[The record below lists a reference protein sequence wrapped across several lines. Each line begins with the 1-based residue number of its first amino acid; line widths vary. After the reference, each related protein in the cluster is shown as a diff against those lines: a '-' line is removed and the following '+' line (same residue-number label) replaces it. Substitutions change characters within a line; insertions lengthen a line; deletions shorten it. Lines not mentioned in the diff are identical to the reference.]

1 MKARIKYI
9 DGMAFL
15 GESGS
20 GHAVVMDGAPE
31 YGGRN
36 IGIRP
41 MEMLLIG
48 LGGCTAFDV
57 VQILHRGRE
66 RITDCEIDVTSE
78 RAAEDPKVFTS
89 IHLTY
94 RVTGHDLSPD
104 KVERAIALSKEKYC
118 SASIM
123 LGATVTIT
131 HEWSVRSQGALQG
144 ALEGAS
150 QEALQGASARTP
162 A

>member
-1 MKARIKYI
+1 MKARVKLI
-9 DGMAFL
+9 DGMAFV

-20 GHAVVMDGAPE
+20 GHAIVMDGAPE

-36 IGIRP
+36 LGIRP

-57 VQILHRGRE
+57 VQILRRGRE
-66 RITDCEIDVTSE
+66 QVSACIVELEAE
-78 RAAEDPKVFTS
+78 RAETDPKVFTK
-89 IHLTY
+89 IHVVY
-94 RVTGHDLSPD
+94 RVKGRNLAPA
-104 KVERAIALSKEKYC
+104 KVERAISLSKEKYC

-123 LGATVTIT
+123 LGAVAEIT
-131 HEWSVRSQGALQG
+131 HEWSVVD
-144 ALEGAS
+144 
-150 QEALQGASARTP
+150 EADEAA

>member
-1 MKARIKYI
+1 MKALVKLV
-9 DGMAFL
+9 DGMMFV

-36 IGIRP
+36 LGIRP

-57 VQILHRGRE
+57 VQILRKGRE
-66 RITDCEIDVTSE
+66 QVTDCEVEVSGE
-78 RAAEDPKVFTS
+78 RAETDPKVFTK
-89 IHLTY
+89 IHMEY
-94 RVTGHDLSPD
+94 RVSGRNLAPS
-104 KVERAIALSKEKYC
+104 KVERAIQLSKEKYC

-123 LGATVTIT
+123 LGAVAEIT
-131 HEWSVRSQGALQG
+131 HSWTALDT
-144 ALEGAS
+144 AEAS
-150 QEALQGASARTP
+150 EP
-162 A
+162 AAF